1 MISARTKVFALLGDP
16 VSHSL
21 SPELQNRA
29 YREAGMDGVYVALQ
43 TSAEHL
49 PYMLRSIC
57 LAGGGGNVTLPHKEK
72 AVTVLDQASAAVRR
86 TGACNTF
93 WLKDDKVHGD
103 NTDVAGFS
111 RALARFLGASAEG
124 LSVLLLGAGGAAR
137 AALVGLLDDGAKE
150 VLLYNRT
157 TERARAVA
165 RRIGGERV
173 RVLDTV
179 SDLRGRRFDL
189 VVNATRL
196 GLDPGDPLP
205 LDLGELGW
213 AGAVM
218 DLVYGPQETDFVR
231 AARAMGIK
239 ATDGGEMLVQQGAAS
254 FELWWDQPAPVEAMR
269 ACLQELRVR

>member
-157 TERARAVA
+157 TERARAVS

-179 SDLRGRRFDL
+179 GDLRGRRFDL